1 MGAHQSKP
9 NEACISYSALN
20 AFQKSTFDTFI
31 ISDCPSS
38 KDAARHL
45 TSMRP
50 LIENLRGQHVMVKF
64 KIDSELTKMDG
75 NFRVTQPKLMDFN
88 DLPLIVSFESSISG
102 ENVVYWKCPMENEVL
117 CRSCESERE
126 SNEFLRDLLEQ
137 LKKCETKF
145 VDFL

>member
-38 KDAARHL
+38 KHAARHL

-50 LIENLRGQHVMVKF
+50 LIENLRGKHVMVKF
-64 KIDSELTKMDG
+64 KIDSELTKG
-75 NFRVTQPKLMDFN
+75 TVTPPKLMDFN

-102 ENVVYWKCPMENEVL
+102 ENVVYWKCPKENEVL
-117 CRSCESERE
+117 NRSCETEQE
-126 SNEFLRDLLEQ
+126 STEFLRDLLEQ